1 MMLKKINT
9 KYMTTYNYK
18 NKNVLITGG
27 AKGIGLETA
36 LQFAKFG
43 ANVSILSKTYY
54 KELEV
59 LFKPYKDRVE
69 FYQID
74 VTDSSSV
81 KQSIFEIIKSKNK
94 IDILVNNASIAVEG
108 TLDKLDENDW
118 DKVMD
123 TNVKSYFLC
132 TKEVINGMIKRKYGK
147 IINVSSIAGRDKSIL
162 LGAAYST
169 SKAAVIGFTRHV
181 ASEVGKFGINVNCI
195 CPSQTY
201 TPMLK
206 EIFKK
211 NQGLEDIVK
220 NRNPLGYIA
229 DPKQISSVILFLA
242 SDESNYINGSI
253 IDINGGVL

>member
-1 MMLKKINT
+1 
-9 KYMTTYNYK
+9 MTTYNYK

-54 KELEV
+54 KELET
-59 LFKPYKDRVE
+59 LFKPYKDRLE

-74 VTDSSSV
+74 VTDPSSV
-81 KQSIFEIIKSKNK
+81 KQSISEIVKSHNK

-108 TLDKLDENDW
+108 TLDKIDENDW
-118 DKVMD
+118 DKVMN

-169 SKAAVIGFTRHV
+169 SKAAIIGFTRHV

-206 EIFKK
+206 KIFKK
-211 NQGLEDIVK
+211 S
-220 NRNPLGYIA
+220 RT
-229 DPKQISSVILFLA
+229 
-242 SDESNYINGSI
+242 
-253 IDINGGVL
+253 

>member
-1 MMLKKINT
+1 MLKKINT

>member
-27 AKGIGLETA
+27 AKGIGLDTA
-36 LQFAKFG
+36 LQFLKFG

-132 TKEVINGMIKRKYGK
+132 TKEVINGMILKNIK
-147 IINVSSIAGRDKSIL
+147 IISI
-162 LGAAYST
+162 T
-169 SKAAVIGFTRHV
+169 
-181 ASEVGKFGINVNCI
+181 
-195 CPSQTY
+195 
-201 TPMLK
+201 
-206 EIFKK
+206 
-211 NQGLEDIVK
+211 
-220 NRNPLGYIA
+220 
-229 DPKQISSVILFLA
+229 
-242 SDESNYINGSI
+242 
-253 IDINGGVL
+253 

>member
-1 MMLKKINT
+1 
-9 KYMTTYNYK
+9 MTTYNYK

-27 AKGIGLETA
+27 AKGIGLDTA
-36 LQFAKFG
+36 LQFLKFG

-132 TKEVINGMIKRKYGK
+132 TKEVINGMIKE
-147 IINVSSIAGRDKSIL
+147 N
-162 LGAAYST
+162 
-169 SKAAVIGFTRHV
+169 
-181 ASEVGKFGINVNCI
+181 
-195 CPSQTY
+195 
-201 TPMLK
+201 M
-206 EIFKK
+206 
-211 NQGLEDIVK
+211 VK
-220 NRNPLGYIA
+220 L
-229 DPKQISSVILFLA
+229 
-242 SDESNYINGSI
+242 
-253 IDINGGVL
+253 

>member
-1 MMLKKINT
+1 
-9 KYMTTYNYK
+9 MTTHNYK

-54 KELEV
+54 KELET
-59 LFKPYKDRVE
+59 LFKPYKDRFE

-74 VTDSSSV
+74 VTDPSSV
-81 KQSIFEIIKSKNK
+81 KQSISEIVKSHNK
-94 IDILVNNASIAVEG
+94 IDILVNNASIAIEG
-108 TLDKLDENDW
+108 TLDKIDENDW
-118 DKVMD
+118 DKVMN

-201 TPMLK
+201 TPMLNK
-206 EIFKK
+206 IFK
-211 NQGLEDIVK
+211 
-220 NRNPLGYIA
+220 RNLYTPLFHSKMLKRI
-229 DPKQISSVILFLA
+229 
-242 SDESNYINGSI
+242 
-253 IDINGGVL
+253 